1 MNGKRETPSFG
12 SLAWPVMASTALTA
26 GFGLIDMG
34 FISRIGTDAVAA
46 VAAASSILRITM
58 GAGEGIRTAV
68 LALTAR
74 FFGRGDRSGISRAG
88 SWGLVLALLA
98 GTFIFVLLL
107 LFRYPLMGFFEGSDT
122 FRSGGAEYLVYT
134 GLGSVFMFL
143 YLAAGA
149 VFHGCGNTK
158 IPLLVIG
165 TANAV
170 NVIMDPLLIFG
181 FGPFPEMGIAGAG
194 LATLLGNGAGAF
206 LAVLLLTKSPGPVPP
221 FRFTLAGREPLLR
234 DMIRISLPAAG
245 QMSTRPVSGMLLI
258 RMVSAFGTAPVAAFG
273 IGLRLTGFCA
283 VFTTGLSAA
292 VAAITGQGLGRE
304 NPEAPRAALG
314 RGIRL
319 GTAIFIGI
327 GAVFFFLP
335 APLLSFFRPAGAVL
349 EHGIRYLRF
358 LAPSLLFLGAMGSLQ
373 GIFRGSGDTPALIET
388 SLLANFPGKL
398 GGAFILAFI
407 WPGTARGIWAG
418 ISFSIVLETGLLWLW
433 YRTGRWKKRKLAG
446 SSETEPEKLQGGS

>member
-1 MNGKRETPSFG
+1 MT
-12 SLAWPVMASTALTA
+12 STALTA

-58 GAGEGIRTAV
+58 GAGEGIRAAV
-68 LALTAR
+68 LAMTAR
-74 FFGRGDRSGISRAG
+74 FFGRKDRSGISRTG
-88 SWGLVLALLA
+88 SWGLVLALLS
-98 GTFIFVLLL
+98 GMIIFILLL
-107 LFRYPLMGFFEGSDT
+107 IFRFPLMGFFEGSEE
-122 FRSGGAEYLVYT
+122 FRTGGAEYLTYV
-134 GLGSVFMFL
+134 GLGSVFLFL

-158 IPLLVIG
+158 LPLIIIAA
-165 TANAV
+165 ANLV

-181 FGPFPEMGIAGAG
+181 VEPFPEMGIAGAG
-194 LATLLGNGAGAF
+194 LATLLGNLTGAL
-206 LAVLLLTKSPGPVPP
+206 LAVTLLFKSAGPLPP
-221 FRFTLAGREPLLR
+221 FRLR
-234 DMIRISLPAAG
+234 FSRSKAVFQDIVRISLPAAG

-258 RMVSAFGTAPVAAFG
+258 RMVSSFGTAPVAAFG
-273 IGLRLTGFCA
+273 IGLRLTSFCA

-292 VAAITGQGLGRE
+292 VAALTGQSLGRE
-304 NPEAPRAALG
+304 NLAGAKDAL
-314 RGIRL
+314 RLGIRL

-335 APLLSFFRPAGAVL
+335 APLLAFFRPDAPVL
-349 EHGIRYLRF
+349 VHGIRYLRI

-398 GGAFILAFI
+398 GGAFLLAFL
-407 WPGTARGIWAG
+407 WPASAYGIWLG
-418 ISFSIVLETGLLWLW
+418 IALSIVLETLLLVLW
-433 YRTGRWKKRKLAG
+433 YKTGRWHKRKTVTAE
-446 SSETEPEKLQGGS
+446 SV